1 MGDALGWWLAAI
13 TVAVLLAYQV
23 LLAAAGRR
31 KPQRL
36 ARAAH
41 ATLREQWF
49 VAASAQ
55 KGSEVL
61 GVQTLRN
68 SLMSATM
75 TASTSV
81 LALMGTVSLAAPSLN
96 ATFGGTG
103 LPQFTPRLAME
114 LVLIALLFA
123 SLVASVMAVRYYH
136 HASFIVGMPV
146 DSEARRQWSPAG
158 IAYLGRAGRLYGWS
172 LRYLLLVV
180 PVVAFILHPVTGPV
194 AAVLVVGVLYG
205 FDRFSPAESG

>member
-1 MGDALGWWLAAI
+1 MADALGWWLAAI
-13 TVAVLLAYQV
+13 TIAVLLAYQV

-31 KPQRL
+31 RPERL

-49 VAASAQ
+49 VAVSAQ

-96 ATFGGTG
+96 ATFGSTG

-146 DSEARRQWSPAG
+146 ESDARRQWSPAG
-158 IAYLGRAGRLYGWS
+158 VAYLGKAGRLYGWS

-194 AAVLVVGVLYG
+194 AAVLVAGVLYG
-205 FDRFSPAESG
+205 FDRFSPAASA

>member
-1 MGDALGWWLAAI
+1 MADALGWWLAAI
-13 TVAVLLAYQV
+13 TIAVLLAYQV

-31 KPQRL
+31 RPERL

-49 VAASAQ
+49 VAVSAQ

-96 ATFGGTG
+96 ATFGSTG

-146 DSEARRQWSPAG
+146 ESNARRQWSPAG
-158 IAYLGRAGRLYGWS
+158 VAYLGKAGRLYGWS

-194 AAVLVVGVLYG
+194 AAVLVAGVLYG
-205 FDRFSPAESG
+205 FDRFSPAASA

>member
-1 MGDALGWWLAAI
+1 MADPLGWWLAAI
-13 TVAVLLAYQV
+13 TVVVLLAYQV
-23 LLAAAGRR
+23 LLAVAGRR
-31 KPQRL
+31 QPHTL

-41 ATLREQWF
+41 VTLREQWF
-49 VAASAQ
+49 VALSAQ

-96 ATFGGTG
+96 ATFRGTA

-114 LVLIALLFA
+114 LVLITLLFA

-146 DSEARRQWSPAG
+146 ESDARRQWAG
-158 IAYLGRAGRLYGWS
+158 PGAAYLGKAGRLYGWS

-205 FDRFSPAESG
+205 FDRLSRAESA

>member
-31 KPQRL
+31 RPERL

-41 ATLREQWF
+41 ATLREQWL
-49 VAASAQ
+49 VAVSAQ

-96 ATFGGTG
+96 ATFGSTG

-146 DSEARRQWSPAG
+146 ESDARRQWSQAG
-158 IAYLGRAGRLYGWS
+158 VAYLGKAGRLYGWS

-194 AAVLVVGVLYG
+194 AALLVVGVLYG
-205 FDRFSPAESG
+205 FDRFSPAASA